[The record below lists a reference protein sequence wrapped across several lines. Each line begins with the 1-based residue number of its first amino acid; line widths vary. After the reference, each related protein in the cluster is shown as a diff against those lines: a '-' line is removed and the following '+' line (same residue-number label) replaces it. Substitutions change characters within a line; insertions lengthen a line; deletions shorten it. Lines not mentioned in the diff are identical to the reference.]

1 MRERIAELIN
11 QVAEPHR
18 KFRSFEEATGI
29 KAKTWQNI
37 VEGKQKANHEH
48 IEAIGNRW
56 PEYAYWL
63 VTGKTDEEHG
73 HTSPILERIR
83 EDLKR
88 VGKAG

>member
-1 MRERIAELIN
+1 MRERIAELIRH
-11 QVAEPHR
+11 VAEPHR
-18 KFRSFEEATGI
+18 RYKSFEEKTGI

-48 IEAIGNRW
+48 IEAIGNTW
-56 PEYAYWL
+56 PEFAYWL
-63 VTGKTDEEHG
+63 VTGKTDEAHG

-83 EDLKR
+83 TDLQR